1 MFNLNVLQNQWLILA
16 LMGGTIIMLGVA
28 MTYLMMWR
36 PRKDE
41 VEVISSLRSLFR
53 LLPLVLIILFVCILI
68 YQITY
73 VIIFAVNPP
82 NL

>member
-16 LMGGTIIMLGVA
+16 LMSGVIIMLGVA

-36 PRKDE
+36 PRKDG

-53 LLPLVLIILFVCILI
+53 LLPLILIILFVCILI